1 AKGAVR
7 RKYLEFYTT
16 SDPFD
21 FDFGG
26 APPTYYGSQRYD
38 AFGRQL
44 QTYDLDGTVT
54 LRSVYHALSTDAWDA
69 ADLEPGQHQ
78 GTYLSTAQDGHGR
91 TAQTIERF
99 RAGGVIEERIT
110 ETQYLPTNQPEII
123 TRRRGSTGET
133 VARWFAY
140 DKMGRMV
147 LNVEPNTSVG
157 YALDPAP
164 NAAEDHH
171 TNHAGVT
178 AWRYRYNDAG

>member
-91 TAQTIERF
+91 TAQTTERF
-99 RAGGVIEERIT
+99 REGGVSGGAVVERIT
-110 ETQYLPTNQPEII
+110 HTQYLPTNQPEVI
-123 TRRRGSTGET
+123 TRQKGAGGPSVT
-133 VARWFAY
+133 RWFAY

-147 LNVEPNTSVG
+147 LNAEPNTSVG
-157 YALDPAP
+157 YALNP
-164 NAAEDHH
+164 NPNLSEDHV
-171 TNHAGVT
+171 TNYAGVT
-178 AWRYRYNDAG
+178 A